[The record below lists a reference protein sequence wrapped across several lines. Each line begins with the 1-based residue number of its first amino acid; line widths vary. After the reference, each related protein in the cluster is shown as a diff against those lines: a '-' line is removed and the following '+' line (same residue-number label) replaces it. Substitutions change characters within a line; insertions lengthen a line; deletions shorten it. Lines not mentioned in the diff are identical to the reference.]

1 MRKIKL
7 IGFASKSLTR
17 IFNSRGFNCNSF
29 EGSRLALL
37 AHRRR
42 FCSNRYITGINGNP
56 FREAVYTVPLTKRYF
71 HATGSLRLS
80 ERNYY
85 DILGVPKDAGRDD
98 IRKAF
103 HEMAKKYH
111 PDTNKN
117 NPSVKRKFQEIRDAY
132 ETLRDTEKRAQYDMS
147 LNLGSG
153 YARQN
158 SGGRGPENVHYDS
171 ADAEAFRHA
180 YKTHFSDSFHKIFSE
195 IFQDEVE
202 NFADDIQVELS
213 LSFSEAAKG
222 CTKQLSFDAYIPC
235 ESCHGR
241 GHPIDA
247 KARICPT
254 CGGIGRVTIP
264 PFSSTCSSCKGSGRV
279 ITEKCENC
287 YGHGVLEGV
296 KEVNVTIP
304 AGVDS
309 GDTINI
315 PKGGNSGGLG
325 ATSGNLYIRLKVE
338 DDPNFSRNGSDLHV
352 DATISF
358 IQAMLGGEV
367 EVPTLAGKI
376 SLDIPKGVQ
385 PGQVLVLRGKGLPK
399 HGLFVSRG
407 DQHVR
412 FCINFPKKVNERQR
426 AILEEFEEEEITR
439 EEPSSEESWW
449 KQILDYGNRPK
460 LMLELSVLLLI
471 LLLMKNIIL

>member
-132 ETLRDTEKRAQYDMS
+132 ETLRDTEKRAQYDM
-147 LNLGSG
+147 
-153 YARQN
+153 
-158 SGGRGPENVHYDS
+158 
-171 ADAEAFRHA
+171 
-180 YKTHFSDSFHKIFSE
+180 

-439 EEPSSEESWW
+439 EEPSSEESW
-449 KQILDYGNRPK
+449 
-460 LMLELSVLLLI
+460 
-471 LLLMKNIIL
+471 